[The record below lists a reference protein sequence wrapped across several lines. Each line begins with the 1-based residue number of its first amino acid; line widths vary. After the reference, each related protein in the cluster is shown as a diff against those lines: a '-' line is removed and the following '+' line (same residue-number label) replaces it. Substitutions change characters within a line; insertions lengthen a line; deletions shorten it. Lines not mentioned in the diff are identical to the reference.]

1 MHCSVTEV
9 EGLGALFSHWSGG
22 VRCIVQS
29 LEWRVGC
36 IVQSLEW
43 RGWVHCSATEV
54 EG

>member
-22 VRCIVQS
+22 V
-29 LEWRVGC
+29 GC
-36 IVQSLEW
+36 IVQSLKW
-43 RGWVHCSATEV
+43 RGRVGS